1 MRYLFVLAILG
12 LSVLGCRDKPKTDV
26 VDSKPIT
33 KEEVEVEVKEV
44 VEIDPCIRCDST
56 YNAFPKDSASFEKL
70 YGYPDGLRYDG
81 YEDISELFTCLDE
94 CFRYEVLLSV
104 VKLQSNLEYNADATS
119 HIRHGTSELFM
130 DQPKEAKRVLSKLSC
145 SEFYRFFYFSFD
157 RIARHDSFYSSFCKF
172 LLDLQMEEP
181 CKVEVLN
188 NYCVLKN
195 VETDEH

>member
-1 MRYLFVLAILG
+1 MRYLLVLAILG
-12 LSVLGCRDKPKTDV
+12 LSVLGCRDKSKSVV
-26 VDSKPIT
+26 VDSKPII
-33 KEEVEVEVKEV
+33 EGEVEAEAKEV

-56 YNAFPKDSASFEKL
+56 YNSFPEDSASFEKL

-81 YEDISELFTCLDE
+81 YEDISELFACLDE

-104 VKLQSNLEYNADATS
+104 VKLQSSLEYNADATS
-119 HIRHGTSELFM
+119 HIRYSTSKFLM
-130 DQPKEAKRVLSKLSC
+130 DQTKEAKRVLSKLSC
-145 SEFYRFFYFSFD
+145 SEFYRFIYFSFD
-157 RIARHDSFYSSFCKF
+157 RIARHDTFYSNFCKF

-181 CKVEVLN
+181 CKIEVLN